1 MEQRNTHYEKKVL
14 LIFVKNPR
22 QGKVKT
28 RLAKTI
34 GEARALE
41 IYRELLAI
49 TKSAA
54 DPLEVARQVWYSDY
68 IDEDDLWP
76 GEAYEKRLQEGES
89 LGMRMQEAFR
99 QAFAAG
105 FERAVIIGSDCPGLS
120 AGLLRRA
127 YDLLKETSVVIG
139 PSQDGG
145 YYLLGMSEYYPRL
158 FEQKEWSTASVC
170 AQTQRQLRKKNIPW
184 RMLPELNDIDT
195 EADLQQSC
203 LSL

>member
-1 MEQRNTHYEKKVL
+1 MARTV
-14 LIFVKNPR
+14 
-22 QGKVKT
+22 
-28 RLAKTI
+28 

-41 IYRELLAI
+41 IYRELLTI

-54 DPLEVARQVWYSDY
+54 DPLDAVRQVWYSDY
-68 IDEDDLWP
+68 IDEDDIWP
-76 GEAYEKRLQEGES
+76 GEAYKKRLQKGEN

-105 FERAVIIGSDCPGLS
+105 FERAVIIGSDCPGRS

-127 YDLLKETSVVIG
+127 YDLLEETRVVIG

-145 YYLLGMSEYYPRL
+145 YYLLGMSEYYPGL

-170 AQTQRQLRKKNIPW
+170 AETQRQLRKQNISC
-184 RMLPELNDIDT
+184 RMLPQLNDIDT
-195 EADLQQSC
+195 EADLQQSG